1 MRCGRVRRVSDATLD
16 DAVLRQ
22 LATLAQLTLDEATLP
37 DLRAQ
42 LATILAHVAKL
53 QEADVMEAD
62 VAPQAGAAAAPLRR
76 DEVRPSLPVEDAL
89 APAPEVFAGLFR
101 VPRVL
106 SG

>member
-1 MRCGRVRRVSDATLD
+1 VRRVSDGTLD
-16 DAVLRQ
+16 DATLRH
-22 LATLAQLTLDEATLP
+22 LASLAQLTLEEATLP

-53 QEADVMEAD
+53 QEVDVGGAGTMAHAGREA
-62 VAPQAGAAAAPLRR
+62 AGLRP
-76 DEVRPSLPVEDAL
+76 DEVRPSLSVEDAL
-89 APAPEVFAGLFR
+89 APAPETFAGLFR

>member
-1 MRCGRVRRVSDATLD
+1 MSDGTLD
-16 DAVLRQ
+16 DATLRR
-22 LATLAQLTLDEATLP
+22 LAALAQLTLDEAKLP

-53 QEADVMEAD
+53 QEVE
-62 VAPQAGAAAAPLRR
+62 VGGAGAMAHAGREAAGLRP

-89 APAPEVFAGLFR
+89 SPAPEVFAGLFR

>member
-1 MRCGRVRRVSDATLD
+1 MRDGTLD
-16 DAVLRQ
+16 DATLRH
-22 LATLAQLTLDEATLP
+22 LASLAQLTLDEATLP

-42 LATILAHVAKL
+42 LGTILAYVTKL
-53 QEADVMEAD
+53 QEVE
-62 VAPQAGAAAAPLRR
+62 VAGAGTMAHAGSAAAGLRP

-89 APAPEVFAGLFR
+89 APAPEAFAGLFR

>member
-1 MRCGRVRRVSDATLD
+1 MSDGTLD
-16 DAVLRQ
+16 DATLRH
-22 LATLAQLTLDEATLP
+22 LASLAQLTLDASTLP

-53 QEADVMEAD
+53 QEVE
-62 VAPQAGAAAAPLRR
+62 VSGARAMAHASEDAAPLRP
-76 DEVRPSLPVEDAL
+76 DEVRPSLPLEDAL